1 MTVAPRDQSKWD
13 GVVAYCAAHGIDS
26 TKVMAVADGPN
37 DIELLTNAAVRV
49 VPKIA
54 HPSALEL
61 ATAIIPSAQDAGWSE
76 VPSPPRLPPPA
87 LACRRG
93 AACR

>member
-1 MTVAPRDQSKWD
+1 
-13 GVVAYCAAHGIDS
+13 
-26 TKVMAVADGPN
+26 MAVADGPN

-61 ATAIIPSAQDAGWSE
+61 ATDVIPSAQDAGWSE
-76 VPSPPRLPPPA
+76 VPSL
-87 LACRRG
+87 LD
-93 AACR
+93 

>member
-1 MTVAPRDQSKWD
+1 M
-13 GVVAYCAAHGIDS
+13 
-26 TKVMAVADGPN
+26 ADGPN

-61 ATAIIPSAQDAGWSE
+61 ATTVIPTAQDAGWSE
-76 VPSPPRLPPPA
+76 ILSL
-87 LACRRG
+87 LD
-93 AACR
+93 

>member
-1 MTVAPRDQSKWD
+1 
-13 GVVAYCAAHGIDS
+13 
-26 TKVMAVADGPN
+26 MAVADGPN

-61 ATAIIPSAQDAGWSE
+61 ATDDHPVRPGR
-76 VPSPPRLPPPA
+76 RLVRGPVAA
-87 LACRRG
+87 LS
-93 AACR
+93 